1 MTWKRDKSQ
10 VVTEA
15 DLRRVRVRLNRS
27 EWAQGMTRD
36 EIARKYDRNPDRLAG
51 VVVSLLE
58 RLDAIGD
65 DLKFQWVKPR
75 KEDAEAQDAGQP
87 NAS

>member
-10 VVTEA
+10 AVTEA
-15 DLRRVRVRLNRS
+15 DLRRVRTRLNRS

-36 EIARKYDRNPDRLAG
+36 QIAEKYDRNPDRLAG
-51 VVVSLLE
+51 VIVSLLE

-65 DLKFQWVKPR
+65 DLRFQWVKPR
-75 KEDAEAQDAGQP
+75 KEEATP
-87 NAS
+87 NEQTPNQTR